1 MSQESFGGRIVADP
15 EIRHG
20 RPVIAGTRVPVEVIL
35 GALAGNMAIDEV
47 CEEYDIDREDVLAVF
62 EYARE
67 SVAGEEV
74 RSLPA

>member
-1 MSQESFGGRIVADP
+1 MSEESFHGRIVADP

-20 RPVIAGTRVPVEVIL
+20 RPVIAGTRVPVETVL
-35 GALAGNMAIDEV
+35 GSLAGGMTVEAV
-47 CEEYDIDREDVLAVF
+47 CEEYDIDREDVLAVL

-74 RSLPA
+74 RSLTV

>member
-15 EIRHG
+15 DIRHG
-20 RPVIAGTRVPVEVIL
+20 RPVIAGTRLPVETIL
-35 GALAGNMAIDEV
+35 GSLAGGMTIDEV
-47 CEEYDIDREDVLAVF
+47 CKEYDIDREDVFAVL

-67 SVAGEEV
+67 SVAGEEI

>member
-1 MSQESFGGRIVADP
+1 MTQESFGGRIIADP

-20 RPVIAGTRVPVEVIL
+20 RPVIAGTRVPVELIL
-35 GALAGNMAIDEV
+35 GALAGGMIIDEV
-47 CEEYDIDREDVLAVF
+47 CTEYDIDREDVLAVL